1 MKEIAIKG
9 DALRKNRVIHAL
21 IEIGGYNLHNCTG
34 DNEDCYYVLN
44 NSDIIEEV
52 CNPDKKRT
60 LLFTL
65 DQFKEKFLQR
75 GDVVRICDKVL
86 VITYVLWS
94 RMSGTMYYETIEV
107 ANLKC
112 FGFTDKDKELL
123 SAFPDYT
130 IKQL

>member
-9 DALRKNRVIHAL
+9 DAFRCHWVIHAL
-21 IEIGGYNLHNCTG
+21 MEIGGYNSYNCTG
-34 DNEDCYYVLN
+34 DNEDCCYVIN
-44 NSDIIEEV
+44 NDDIIEEV
-52 CNPDKKRT
+52 CNPDENRVS
-60 LLFTL
+60 LFTL
-65 DQFKEKFLQR
+65 DQFKEKFLHR
-75 GDVVRICDKVL
+75 GDVVRNSDKLL
-86 VITYVLWS
+86 VVTDVRWLSKI
-94 RMSGTMYYETIEV
+94 GTMYYETIEA

>member
-1 MKEIAIKG
+1 M
-9 DALRKNRVIHAL
+9 
-21 IEIGGYNLHNCTG
+21 EIGGYNSYNCTG

-44 NSDIIEEV
+44 NDDIIEEV
-52 CNPDKKRT
+52 CNPDENRVS
-60 LLFTL
+60 LFTL
-65 DQFKEKFLQR
+65 DQFKEKFLHR
-75 GDVVRICDKVL
+75 GDVVRNSDKLL
-86 VITYVLWS
+86 VVTDVRWLSKI
-94 RMSGTMYYETIEV
+94 GTMYYETIEA